1 MKRFTTR
8 GIAAMAVVAAMG
20 LSIPTAAIADTT
32 TTTVAPITTTT
43 VAPTTTTTAAPT
55 AWQTWRVAQI
65 AYVTQLKG
73 INKAFRT
80 AKAAARTTFASAIN
94 ASTTAAQRATAHAN
108 FHLALAAAFNAR
120 ATALTA
126 LGSPPVPPTGSARSA
141 YIVKLHAI
149 NDAYR
154 TAVAS
159 ADATFATAIVTAT
172 TPAARATV
180 RAALQLAVAN
190 AAVAR
195 AAALTALGNPPVKD
209 ANSGKKSY

>member
-8 GIAAMAVVAAMG
+8 GIATVAVVAAMG

-32 TTTVAPITTTT
+32 TAT
-43 VAPTTTTTAAPT
+43 VAPTTTTTVAPT
-55 AWQTWRVAQI
+55 AWQTWRVAHI

-73 INKAFRT
+73 INKAFKT
-80 AKAAARTTFASAIN
+80 AKAAARTTFAAAIN
-94 ASTTAAQRATAHAN
+94 ASTTDAQRATAQAN
-108 FHLALAAAFNAR
+108 LHLAFAAAFSAR

-126 LGSPPVPPTGSARSA
+126 LGNPPVPPTGSARSA

-154 TAVAS
+154 TAVES
-159 ADATFATAIVTAT
+159 AKVTFDTAIVTAT

-195 AAALTALGNPPVKD
+195 AAALTALGNPPVKV
-209 ANSGKKSY
+209 ANSGKK